1 MHIDKMAM
9 PFRKEDI
16 EAACVSAAFY
26 LGYDNLKDEQ
36 KSVITKFVSGSDV
49 FAILPTGFGKV
60 FVTLVRALV
69 FLECLIVCWEWSIPQ
84 W

>member
-1 MHIDKMAM
+1 MAM

-16 EAACVSAAFY
+16 EAACVSAALY
-26 LGYDNLKDEQ
+26 LGYDNLKNEQ
-36 KSVITKFVSGSDV
+36 KSVITISLFLEVMFSLYYPRG
-49 FAILPTGFGKV
+49 LEKV